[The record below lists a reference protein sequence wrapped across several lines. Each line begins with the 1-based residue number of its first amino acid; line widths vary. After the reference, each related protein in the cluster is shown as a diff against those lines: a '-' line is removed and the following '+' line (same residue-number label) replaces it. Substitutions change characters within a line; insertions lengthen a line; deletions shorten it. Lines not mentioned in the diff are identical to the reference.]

1 MALPVHCF
9 PVELEFGMLLFVE
22 GEKLEDSEKNPW
34 SRDENQQQTQPI
46 CDARSGNRTS
56 IRASQ
61 QIMHLV
67 EVKMNYTKYMLY
79 FYQVFLECEI
89 VSKAKYCCGMG
100 KRQRLDFCSCF
111 LFIAPQKYF
120 LFISGYSYFGM
131 FFFLNRASKHQLS
144 VASFL
149 VSLFINF

>member
-9 PVELEFGMLLFVE
+9 PVELEFGMLIFVE

-46 CDARSGNRTS
+46 CDARSGNQTS

-79 FYQVFLECEI
+79 FYQVFWNVKLFLRLNI
-89 VSKAKYCCGMG
+89 VVGWG
-100 KRQRLDFCSCF
+100 KGRGLI
-111 LFIAPQKYF
+111 FI
-120 LFISGYSYFGM
+120 
-131 FFFLNRASKHQLS
+131 
-144 VASFL
+144 L
-149 VSLFINF
+149 VSSLLHRKNILICTH

>member
-22 GEKLEDSEKNPW
+22 GEKMEDSEKNPW

-67 EVKMNYTKYMLY
+67 EVKMHYTKYMLY
-79 FYQVFLECEI
+79 FYQIFLECEI
-89 VSKAKYCCGMG
+89 VSKA
-100 KRQRLDFCSCF
+100 
-111 LFIAPQKYF
+111 
-120 LFISGYSYFGM
+120 
-131 FFFLNRASKHQLS
+131 
-144 VASFL
+144 
-149 VSLFINF
+149 

>member
-1 MALPVHCF
+1 
-9 PVELEFGMLLFVE
+9 MLLFVE

-46 CDARSGNRTS
+46 CDARSGNQTS

-89 VSKAKYCCGMG
+89 VSKAKYC
-100 KRQRLDFCSCF
+100 
-111 LFIAPQKYF
+111 
-120 LFISGYSYFGM
+120 
-131 FFFLNRASKHQLS
+131 
-144 VASFL
+144 
-149 VSLFINF
+149 